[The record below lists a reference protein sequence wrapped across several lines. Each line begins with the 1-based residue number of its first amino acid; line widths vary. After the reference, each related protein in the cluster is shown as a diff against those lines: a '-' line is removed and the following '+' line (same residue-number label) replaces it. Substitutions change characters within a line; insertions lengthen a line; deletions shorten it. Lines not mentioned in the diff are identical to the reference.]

1 MFKKCKSYTP
11 KVGQI
16 LWLSSAAI
24 LVLVG
29 CERLPVGPIAPE
41 IAADATMAIE
51 TNGIV
56 AAGLPAPTQHLGCAA
71 LQTDQVVTI
80 KGHTQLAKNCDLT
93 AKGVQFI
100 LDSSNTS
107 LDCNGA
113 ILGATE
119 ATANKTAITI
129 KPKQDSAIANI
140 AVANCHVQGYG
151 HALNIRQ
158 KSNPNVRYNKGLI
171 DPEAN
176 RALAPRDIRII
187 NVSSNGSNNSGIFV
201 GDHVQRVTFDQLRV
215 ARSGTVGL
223 YLEFGSQHNTIQN
236 SVFVDNGFRSFK
248 PNREAIAI
256 DASGFNTIQNNE
268 FIHNGAGGVLLY
280 RNCFEHADEPSRSNH
295 FKRTESARDNI
306 IKDNTFRDEPVGVWV
321 ASRQSR
327 NLKGFACGA
336 YPLAETLLAS
346 YHIDSAKDNQILGN
360 TFIQVDTGIIVED
373 DGTQIINN
381 DFTQAGGIAIKIG
394 SEIREKY
401 ADSGKGL
408 QAAIQNTQI
417 RNNRLAANK
426 SLAAQ
431 IQISVP
437 SQAATVLIDNKSNHQ

>member
-1 MFKKCKSYTP
+1 MFKKCKTHPNKTS
-11 KVGQI
+11 QI
-16 LWLSSAAI
+16 I
-24 LVLVG
+24 LVSSVAVLMLAG
-29 CERLPVGPIAPE
+29 CERLPTGTIGSE
-41 IAADATMAIE
+41 LNADATLAIE
-51 TNGIV
+51 KNRVIE
-56 AAGLPAPTQHLGCAA
+56 ASLPTPTQHLACADF
-71 LQTDQVVTI
+71 QTNQVVTI
-80 KGHTQLAKNCDLT
+80 KGHTQLAKNCDLAT
-93 AKGVQFI
+93 KGVQFI

-113 ILGATE
+113 ILGPTDT
-119 ATANKTAITI
+119 TANKTAITI
-129 KPKQDSAIANI
+129 KPKQDNAITQL

-158 KSNPNVRYNKGLI
+158 KTNPNVRYNQGLT

-176 RALAPRDIRII
+176 RALAPQDIRII
-187 NVSSNGSNNSGIFV
+187 NVSSEGSNNSGIFV

-236 SVFVDNGFRSFK
+236 SVFIDNGFRSFK
-248 PNREAIAI
+248 PNREAIAG

-268 FIHNGAGGVLLY
+268 FIHNGAGSVLLY
-280 RNCFEHADEPSRSNH
+280 RNCFEHADDPSQSNH

-306 IKDNTFRDEPVGVWV
+306 IKGNTFREEPVGVWV

-327 NLKGFACGA
+327 NLKGFTCGA

-373 DGTQIINN
+373 DGTQIMNN
-381 DFTQAGGIAIKIG
+381 DFTQADGIAIKIG

-401 ADSGKGL
+401 ADKSKGVL
-408 QAAIQNTQI
+408 AAIQNTQV
-417 RNNRLAANK
+417 RNNRFAANK
-426 SLAAQ
+426 PLVQQ
-431 IQISVP
+431 IQISAP
-437 SQAATVLIDNKSNHQ
+437 NQATTVLMDNRTNE